1 MHWLLDRGP
10 LPRACC
16 TGVSKLNSIARTTP
30 DRQQACRCLKT
41 AASALGSGLNAGRAA
56 GLPKACGVNVPFPI
70 SLLTPVHQLQQGHNC
85 TKEEAR
91 EFIGTPTHQKE
102 QLQEEFFS
110 AKCCSLRKKDLAKH
124 FERQTRRYY
133 ALNGLNNPSLKHV
146 YLSSI
151 DDYLSQQTKLYIK
164 DQGQTIEE
172 VSIRQI
178 QQYVFRTLDK
188 LCKQKEYWTE
198 FMDRSKQLS
207 KICSRPDLSIK
218 FRRMRFFR
226 KKRSFKKSTKCFLCR
241 KEGHFAKN
249 YPNKSAKKKQYLI
262 NSISEI
268 APDIDLEGHDLES
281 VLSYDSDDN
290 DAICGYSEYDNSSE
304 SSLDEIQT
312 PHLPVTIF
320 DPSCQEDPVHAI
332 AFIDEQSFHG
342 PAKEKNP
349 KPSSFEKDGTVIYP
363 FKDKDGH
370 CYFDVCS
377 CTACD
382 EASYE
387 SDEDIRIRR
396 RKKKDPLYQR
406 YLEGVTSVGPP
417 GEGKY
422 DFIVQY
428 SDKKEEPR
436 QLIMMIN
443 PDEFPPQE
451 EFLRNN
457 IAHCPKILSQAVDSS
472 GPSQLSQAEKVL
484 NWQTE
489 NSLAQNQLLSTIN
502 HKVDQLAEGY
512 NSRLLSLQNSI
523 AEIHGRLGNLHQEM
537 MTVAKH
543 MMANTTQFRNKE
555 TETTSLKSQLRDLQS
570 TSSGMPM
577 YQGSYS
583 PGFLF
588 GHQTQKTTSPFP
600 SFLSSDEIFTS
611 RYGSTSSNYHP
622 KTTRSKP
629 RRQKESEFQV
639 NPNKKPTVTS
649 SSSHDSIKDSKMK
662 GKDIGV
668 IEFSMTSLLDNLSKL
683 PESPDQKDQQPLS
696 SQQPSSS

>member
-1 MHWLLDRGP
+1 MSTSNPTPIDSQFAISTFPRSVRDLIKPSSSRKVMEYVQSSKFSSCQVPATEEEQFISLNILEN
-10 LPRACC
+10 LPRLWQQQGY
-16 TGVSKLNSIARTTP
+16 THLHFGVVRIGLTLHARKGLPVIARIALI
-30 DRQQACRCLKT
+30 DSRLKSYQQACIGTTLK
-41 AASALGSGLNAGRAA
+41 
-56 GLPKACGVNVPFPI
+56 V
-70 SLLTPVHQLQQGHNC
+70 QLQLIGAPMQEKSVAATLNHQIVYRIQDHALDLVLPSSDEALYLEVTYASQAPNSIQIPRQISR
-85 TKEEAR
+85 KELLRRLPESWATSYEKLHQATQSPIQSSEVSFHSR
-91 EFIGTPTHQKE
+91 SDGTTEIKFEKPDHHLFE
-102 QLQEEFFS
+102 GS
-110 AKCCSLRKKDLAKH
+110 CSLNS
-124 FERQTRRYY
+124 RYRSMNK
-133 ALNGLNNPSLKHV
+133 ASTA
-146 YLSSI
+146 
-151 DDYLSQQTKLYIK
+151 QQ
-164 DQGQTIEE
+164 
-172 VSIRQI
+172 
-178 QQYVFRTLDK
+178 
-188 LCKQKEYWTE
+188 
-198 FMDRSKQLS
+198 
-207 KICSRPDLSIK
+207 
-218 FRRMRFFR
+218 
-226 KKRSFKKSTKCFLCR
+226 
-241 KEGHFAKN
+241 
-249 YPNKSAKKKQYLI
+249 KKKILNQALLKKT
-262 NSISEI
+262 E
-268 APDIDLEGHDLES
+268 L
-281 VLSYDSDDN
+281 
-290 DAICGYSEYDNSSE
+290 
-304 SSLDEIQT
+304 
-312 PHLPVTIF
+312 
-320 DPSCQEDPVHAI
+320 
-332 AFIDEQSFHG
+332 
-342 PAKEKNP
+342 
-349 KPSSFEKDGTVIYP
+349 
-363 FKDKDGH
+363 
-370 CYFDVCS
+370 
-377 CTACD
+377 
-382 EASYE
+382 YE

>member
-1 MHWLLDRGP
+1 MSTSNPTPIDSQFAISTFPRSKSRSCSSKIDSLYEIEYVPGDQLP
-10 LPRACC
+10 ETTLPLVNPYEYFAKKPSAFSVMEYVQSSKFSSCQVPATEEEQFISLNILENLPRLWQQQGYTHLHFSVVRIGLTLHARK
-16 TGVSKLNSIARTTP
+16 GLPVIARIALI
-30 DRQQACRCLKT
+30 DSRLKSYQQACIGTTLK
-41 AASALGSGLNAGRAA
+41 
-56 GLPKACGVNVPFPI
+56 V
-70 SLLTPVHQLQQGHNC
+70 QLQLIGAPMQEKSVAATLNHQIVYRIQDHALDLVLPSSDEALYLEVTYASQAPNSIQIPRQISR
-85 TKEEAR
+85 KELLRRLPESWATSY
-91 EFIGTPTHQKE
+91 EKLHQAT
-102 QLQEEFFS
+102 QSPIQ
-110 AKCCSLRKKDLAKH
+110 
-124 FERQTRRYY
+124 
-133 ALNGLNNPSLKHV
+133 
-146 YLSSI
+146 SS
-151 DDYLSQQTKLYIK
+151 
-164 DQGQTIEE
+164 E
-172 VSIRQI
+172 VSFHSRK
-178 QQYVFRTLDK
+178 T
-188 LCKQKEYWTE
+188 
-198 FMDRSKQLS
+198 RSS
-207 KICSRPDLSIK
+207 S
-218 FRRMRFFR
+218 FRRQLF
-226 KKRSFKKSTKCFLCR
+226 TQ
-241 KEGHFAKN
+241 FA
-249 YPNKSAKKKQYLI
+249 
-262 NSISEI
+262 
-268 APDIDLEGHDLES
+268 
-281 VLSYDSDDN
+281 
-290 DAICGYSEYDNSSE
+290 
-304 SSLDEIQT
+304 IQ
-312 PHLPVTIF
+312 
-320 DPSCQEDPVHAI
+320 
-332 AFIDEQSFHG
+332 IDEQSFHG
-342 PAKEKNP
+342 PAKEQNP
-349 KPSSFEKDGTVIYP
+349 KPSYFEKDGTVIYP

-555 TETTSLKSQLRDLQS
+555 AETTSLKSQLRDLQRC
-570 TSSGMPM
+570 
-577 YQGSYS
+577 
-583 PGFLF
+583 
-588 GHQTQKTTSPFP
+588 
-600 SFLSSDEIFTS
+600 I
-611 RYGSTSSNYHP
+611 
-622 KTTRSKP
+622 
-629 RRQKESEFQV
+629 ESMIH
-639 NPNKKPTVTS
+639 N
-649 SSSHDSIKDSKMK
+649 
-662 GKDIGV
+662 
-668 IEFSMTSLLDNLSKL
+668 
-683 PESPDQKDQQPLS
+683 QQ
-696 SQQPSSS
+696 